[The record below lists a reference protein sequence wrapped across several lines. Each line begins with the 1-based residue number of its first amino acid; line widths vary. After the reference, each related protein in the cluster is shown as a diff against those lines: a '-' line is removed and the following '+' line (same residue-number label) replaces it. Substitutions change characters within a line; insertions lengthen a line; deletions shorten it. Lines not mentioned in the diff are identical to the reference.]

1 MIDKIGTNSFQPR
14 TELVTTT
21 EAQPVT
27 SNARKF
33 TVLTVLETV
42 WSETHVKPG
51 PHIMVWIVPIKCV
64 QAIRTIIWNAPKKI
78 RDAIVRIASISIR
91 AIGTDRELFQAIK
104 WKRFHASGT
113 IETIQNGPRKQQF
126 ITMHVFQSSFKIA
139 SNEESSLRFQQL
151 PFYGRGKR
159 ARVSSSKV
167 LYIPNSLLF

>member
-104 WKRFHASGT
+104 WKPLSCERDDRDDPKWSQKTAVYHNACVS
-113 IETIQNGPRKQQF
+113 IEFQNGVKRR
-126 ITMHVFQSSFKIA
+126 VFTEISTIA
-139 SNEESSLRFQQL
+139 FLW
-151 PFYGRGKR
+151 KR
-159 ARVSSSKV
+159 
-167 LYIPNSLLF
+167 